1 MADCL
6 KDADLCLQHG
16 RRILAVGEV
25 LWDVFEHSKRLGG
38 APLSFSA
45 HAKRLGCDARLISAV
60 GNDTLGECAMKSI
73 ASLDLDAALIQ
84 RTCEFDTGTAQVEVG
99 PGEQTRFV
107 ISRPAAYDSVTIS
120 DEYLKLLR
128 EWDPSWLY
136 YGTLYGARLEG
147 KTVLDRLFQAFPST
161 CKFYDLNLR
170 PGYDSP
176 MLVRDLLARA
186 DVVKLNEDELDAL
199 HKFTGLPRAIESF
212 CREGSKRYGWKAVA
226 VTLGAQGCGVLS
238 GNEYVEASGYAV
250 NVADPVGAGDA
261 FAAAFLHGLSSGWPV
276 DKIAQFANRVGALI
290 ASRHGAIPDWTLE
303 EALAL

>member
-1 MADCL
+1 MVRPVIRDSFC
-6 KDADLCLQHG
+6 G
-16 RRILAVGEV
+16 V
-25 LWDVFEHSKRLGG
+25 LGSG
-38 APLSFSA
+38 A
-45 HAKRLGCDARLISAV
+45 HRK
-60 GNDTLGECAMKSI
+60 
-73 ASLDLDAALIQ
+73 
-84 RTCEFDTGTAQVEVG
+84 
-99 PGEQTRFV
+99 
-107 ISRPAAYDSVTIS
+107 RPAAYDSITLADDHI
-120 DEYLKLLR
+120 ETLR

-199 HKFTGLPRAIESF
+199 HKFTSLPRAIESS

-290 ASRHGAIPDWTLE
+290 ASRHGAIPEWTLD